1 VAFTMTLIQVTF
13 QMHSKISKMFQITN
27 IALSLR
33 WIISEL
39 DFNTL
44 KVEYLA
50 FQCVGHTFYV
60 IYLDHIIG
68 RLGCVIRNIYNNIME
83 EVKQLCARMS
93 FLN

>member
-1 VAFTMTLIQVTF
+1 M
-13 QMHSKISKMFQITN
+13 
-27 IALSLR
+27 ALSLR

-83 EVKQLCARMS
+83 EVKQLCALCP
-93 FLN
+93 F